1 MVKPDTDGVAWVMIS
16 LELPE
21 LVRVRDRVWLLPI
34 GTLPKLRLEGFD
46 VSCPEPA
53 NADEVSARIAEK
65 MQNTRNP
72 DEIPLHDETCFTML
86 PLNGALK
93 LRDRGIRAAAC
104 RT

>member
-1 MVKPDTDGVAWVMIS
+1 MVVGFTVT
-16 LELPE
+16 LEIVSV
-21 LVRVRDRVWLLPI
+21 LVPVFVSVTVCGALFWPTC
-34 GTLPKLRLEGFD
+34 TLPKLTTEGFD

-65 MQNTRNP
+65 MKNTRNP